1 VALAYSRGVLLLARL
16 GMRRWSSADPPSN
29 RARPGSSRQR
39 NTAHARWD
47 PPQRFTFFSFLR
59 SSGRGQVSWT
69 YALVRGCSG
78 ASQPGRVGRRH
89 ALVCGCRLVK
99 KMRSRSLDLGPAAEI
114 KPNIPLLPF
123 WIRVIGCGSDGWE
136 CVPVLIKADL
146 IWTVWCWSDGWDFSV
161 PVRSREK
168 C

>member
-1 VALAYSRGVLLLARL
+1 VHACVWGLSPAWPCKFTTVVGPARAVALAYSRGVLLLARL

-47 PPQRFTFFSFLR
+47 PPQRFAFFSFR
-59 SSGRGQVSWT
+59 CSSGQGQVSWT

-78 ASQPGRVGRRH
+78 ASQPGRVGRRR

-99 KMRSRSLDLGPAAEI
+99 KMRSRPRLNLTYPFCRFESESLVVDRTGG
-114 KPNIPLLPF
+114 NVYRF
-123 WIRVIGCGSDGWE
+123 W
-136 CVPVLIKADL
+136 
-146 IWTVWCWSDGWDFSV
+146 
-161 PVRSREK
+161 SRQI
-168 C
+168 